1 MDDATPQQ
9 PRPLSRRR
17 FLALASSIAGGAI
30 LAACGGSSTAPTA
43 TTAAPQ
49 GTATRV
55 PTAAP
60 VGAGA
65 TSPAAAASG
74 TAPTAAASQASAV
87 APVAP
92 TAQAAAG
99 KPGGTKI
106 LRVGVAGDLTQLDP
120 ALLNNQTD
128 YQVSEAIFNY
138 IGRHTYNPPLGT
150 EVVPELAEWEIS
162 SDAKAFTFH
171 LKKGVKFHGGNGEL
185 TSDDVRAAWEHIKD
199 PKTASPYRNDFIDAT
214 IEVLD
219 PYTIKATFPRPYPA
233 FIPASLAFRP
243 GLVVAS
249 KAFAAAGDKWKTAP
263 IGSGPFMF
271 DNYQSGTSLTVKRNP
286 DYWGTK
292 PKVDQIVWKYRVDD
306 RAAILAV
313 AKGELDEYYIADPDV
328 AIGVAKNTDPNVRF
342 FKSQF
347 GQSPWSAQFNMKR
360 KPLDDIRVRQAL
372 RYAID
377 NNAIAKDLFGGLADP
392 IHSFLPPFMFGYSE
406 DVTRFEYNPDKAR
419 QLLKDANVPKD
430 WNPSAMT
437 VSALIISRRI
447 LEAVASYWK
456 DIGVNVKV
464 DIIEQG
470 IYNQRELSG
479 DYDMDANY
487 ISRIDPDQ
495 IATPTYRS
503 TTNRNGYKGADDLID
518 AARSEPDPTKRAKL
532 YRDLQDRV
540 SQDSP
545 AAFAVA
551 VSEHLIVNKRV
562 SGELGA
568 GWQERHDWFNLDV
581 PAE

>member
-1 MDDATPQQ
+1 MEDSTLQRQ
-9 PRPLSRRR
+9 FRPLSRRR
-17 FLALASSIAGGAI
+17 FLALASAAAGGAI
-30 LAACGGSSTAPTA
+30 LAACGDSSAAPTA
-43 TTAAPQ
+43 TTVAPQ

-65 TSPAAAASG
+65 TNAASSG
-74 TAPTAAASQASAV
+74 AAPTAASSQASAV
-87 APVAP
+87 ASVAP
-92 TAQAAAG
+92 TAQAAVGG

-106 LRVGVAGDLTQLDP
+106 LRIGVAGDLTQLDP

-138 IGRHTYNPPLGT
+138 IARHTYNPPLGT
-150 EVVPELAEWEIS
+150 AIVPELADWEIS
-162 SDAKAFTFH
+162 PDAKTFTFH

-185 TSDDVRAAWEHIKD
+185 TTEDMRAAWEHIKD

-214 IEVLD
+214 IDVVD

-233 FIPASLAFRP
+233 FIPASLSFRP
-243 GLVVAS
+243 GFVVAS
-249 KAFAAAGDKWKTAP
+249 KAFAAAGDKWKTNP
-263 IGSGPFMF
+263 IGSGPFIF

-328 AIGVAKNTDPNVRF
+328 AISVAKNTDPNTRF

-347 GQSPWSAQFNMKR
+347 GQSPWSATFNLKH

-392 IHSFLPPFMFGYSE
+392 IHSFLPPFMFGYS
-406 DVTRFEYNPDKAR
+406 DDITHFEYNPDKAR
-419 QLLKDANVPKD
+419 QLLKDANVPND

-456 DIGVNVKV
+456 DVGVNFKV

-470 IYNQRELSG
+470 IYNQRSLSG
-479 DYDMDANY
+479 DYDVNANY

-495 IATPTYRS
+495 IATPSFRS
-503 TTNRNGYKGADDLID
+503 TTNRNGYTGADDLID
-518 AARSEPDPTKRAKL
+518 AARAEPDTMKRAQL
-532 YRDLQDRV
+532 YRDLQDKI

-545 AAFAVA
+545 AAFVVA

-562 SGELGA
+562 VGELGA